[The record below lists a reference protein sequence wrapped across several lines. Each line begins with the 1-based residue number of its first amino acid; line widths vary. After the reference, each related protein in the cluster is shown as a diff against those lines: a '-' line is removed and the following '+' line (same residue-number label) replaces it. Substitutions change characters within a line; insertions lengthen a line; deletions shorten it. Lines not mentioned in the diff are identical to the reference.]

1 MEREGN
7 RHERSDQ
14 LDVGNSYLWTEKEEN
29 LNGFQIGLK
38 IAQFQTLFSGLPLG
52 LEGDVTHKGR
62 TLSPP
67 LQHPFTSVPV
77 MQLDLPIC

>member
-14 LDVGNSYLWTEKEEN
+14 LDVGNSYLWKEKEEN
-29 LNGFQIGLK
+29 LNGFQIELK

-52 LEGDVTHKGR
+52 LEGESRGKNIKVG
-62 TLSPP
+62 L
-67 LQHPFTSVPV
+67 
-77 MQLDLPIC
+77 